1 MSEVTLPNY
10 YTFKSEKHEHKW
22 VLLQDLLLLLKV
34 KSREALLRLVNPS
47 TSLSHKNILK
57 EMKMNDF
64 LEDSYCSAMMSAGER
79 INARASKIA
88 LIKYNDRVRELL
100 DVEDYLMPS
109 TKS

>member
-1 MSEVTLPNY
+1 
-10 YTFKSEKHEHKW
+10 
-22 VLLQDLLLLLKV
+22 
-34 KSREALLRLVNPS
+34 
-47 TSLSHKNILK
+47 
-57 EMKMNDF
+57 MNDF

-109 TKS
+109 TKSWQERKEFGVSEDPMYDDDIRFYVKIM